1 MKGYVFALLLAMP
14 SMVCFAG
21 FDEGVKAYEA
31 RDYQTA
37 LKELLP

>member
-14 SMVCFAG
+14 SMACFAG
-21 FDEGVKAYEA
+21 FDEGAKAYEA